1 MTLRTIVVVMAMAD
15 EAEPVIT
22 ALRAEPIPV
31 PSRRPHRWWAA
42 EVGPTRV
49 VIAVNGTDA
58 RFGIP
63 AIGPEPAVLN
73 TAAVIDHL
81 APDLIVSAGTAGGWA
96 SRGGAIGKVYLAH
109 PHVVRHDRRI
119 DIPVFDEFGL
129 GRFPVVPTAG
139 LAAAIGAEPGVVTTG
154 GSLDESPE
162 DRRIIEA
169 AGAVAKDM
177 EAAAVAHTCEVLG
190 VPFTALKVI
199 TDLHD
204 VPATN
209 AEQFV
214 ANLAAASASLAEHL
228 VSMLRQM
235 AGRRLEDLEGLG
247 GAGG

>member
-1 MTLRTIVVVMAMAD
+1 MTLRTIAVVMAMPE
-15 EAEPVIT
+15 EAEAVIS
-22 ALRAEPIPV
+22 ALAAAPIPV
-31 PSRRPHRWWAA
+31 PAGRPHQWWAA
-42 EVGPTRV
+42 EVGPARV
-49 VIAVNGTDA
+49 VIAVNGIDA
-58 RFGIP
+58 RFGI
-63 AIGPEPAVLN
+63 AAVGPEPAVLN

-81 APDLIVSAGTAGGWA
+81 QPDLVVSAGTAGGWA
-96 SRGGAIGKVYLAH
+96 SRGGEIGKVYLAH

-119 DIPVFDEFGL
+119 DIPVFDRFGL
-129 GRFPVVPTAG
+129 GSFPVVPCAA
-139 LAAAIGAEPGVVTTG
+139 LAAAIGAEQGVVTTG

-214 ANLAAASASLAEHL
+214 ANLAAASASLAVHL
-228 VSMLRQM
+228 VAMLRHI
-235 AGRRLEDLEGLG
+235 AGRGL
-247 GAGG
+247 AELDR